1 MMRNKQIN
9 LAVQVLPFGGKK
21 HAYEIVD
28 EAIKQ
33 IRNSGLIYKV
43 CPFETVI
50 EGSYAEV
57 MNVVE
62 KVQKACYDAGAENLI
77 CNIKIQSHSKK
88 NVTIDD
94 KMHKYE

>member
-1 MMRNKQIN
+1 MKNKQIN

-33 IRNSGLIYKV
+33 IQNSGLIYKV

-50 EGSYAEV
+50 EGKYDQV
-57 MNVVE
+57 MTVVE

-77 CNIKIQSHSKK
+77 CNIKIQSHSIN
-88 NVTIDD
+88 NVTIND
-94 KMHKYE
+94 KMHQYE